1 MTAINILLYIQ
12 LVFHIGPFWHYRA
25 RLPILRGF
33 FYEGQEKFAKTIEIQ
48 FNNHTPTAKVFDS
61 NMTLEKCISTR
72 FSLQKPIRIQVI
84 NIKNSTEA
92 LYFQLNKNV
101 TNMLI
106 VLNVQKLTCILQ
118 SLFVWYMI

>member
-33 FYEGQEKFAKTIEIQ
+33 FYEGQENLQKRSKYNSTT
-48 FNNHTPTAKVFDS
+48 TPTAKVFDS